1 MIAPIILS
9 GGSGTRLWPLSRKL
23 HPKQFINLVN
33 DTTLFQDTILRLPED
48 VADPLIICN
57 EEHRFLAAEQLR
69 QIDKKSN
76 GIILEPIGKN
86 TAPAI
91 ALAALKFIN
100 SGEDPL
106 LLVLSADHLIQDTD
120 AFHQSIKIAEELA
133 EKDKL
138 VTFGIVP
145 DKAETGYGYIQAQ
158 PLLSNDNSPSD
169 EFSVMNVE
177 CFKEKPDLKLAEEY
191 LEENSALK
199 AKNLPLAWYWNSGM
213 FMFKASIYLQE
224 LKKFEPEILAAC
236 QKSCQTEYKDKD
248 FIRLNNDEFKKC
260 PEQSID
266 YGVMEHTEGAMVI
279 PLDANWSDIGSWD
292 ALWNTKDKDGNGN
305 VSEGDVILDG
315 VRNSYT
321 YSSNR
326 LVTAIGVS
334 DLVIIDTQDALLVAD
349 KNHSQNIK
357 NIVNQLKKN
366 NRSEAENHR
375 KVLRPWGYYDS
386 IDADYGFQ
394 VKRILVNPGAKLSL
408 QKHQHRAE
416 HWIVVKGIATI
427 TRGDDVFILKENQS
441 TYIPKGEI
449 HRLENQEKLDLEII
463 EIQTGDYLGED
474 DIIRLE
480 DDYSRQ

>member
-33 DTTLFQDTILRLPED
+33 DTTLFQDTILRLPKD

-69 QIDKKSN
+69 QIHKNSN

-91 ALAALKFIN
+91 ALAALKFVN
-100 SGEDPL
+100 NGEDPL

-120 AFHQSIKIAEELA
+120 AFHQSIKIAEKLA

-145 DKAETGYGYIQAQ
+145 DKAETGYGYIQADINNTTDSYNIQ
-158 PLLSNDNSPSD
+158 S
-169 EFSVMNVE
+169 FT
-177 CFKEKPDLKLAEEY
+177 EKPNQEDAQKY
-191 LEENSALK
+191 LDSGNYL
-199 AKNLPLAWYWNSGM
+199 WNSGM

-224 LKKFEPEILAAC
+224 LEKFEPEILTSC
-236 QKSCQTEYKDKD
+236 KKSCQTEYKDKD
-248 FIRLNNDEFKKC
+248 FIRLNNDEFRQC

-266 YGVMEHTEGAMVI
+266 YGVMEHTEGAMVV

-292 ALWNTKDKDGNGN
+292 ALWDAKNKDSNGN
-305 VSEGDVILDG
+305 VSEGDVILNG
-315 VRNSYT
+315 VKNTYT

-326 LVTAIGVS
+326 LVSAIGVS
-334 DLVIIDTQDALLVAD
+334 DLVIVDTQDALLIAD

-357 NIVNQLKKN
+357 NIVNQLKKE

-386 IDADYGFQ
+386 IDADDGFQ

-416 HWIVVKGIATI
+416 HWVVVKGIATI
-427 TRGDDVFILKENQS
+427 TRGDDVFVLKENQS
-441 TYIPKGEI
+441 TYIPKGEV
-449 HRLENQEKLDLEII
+449 HRLENTEETDLEII

-480 DDYSRQ
+480 DDYQRN

>member
-23 HPKQFINLVN
+23 HPKQFINLIN
-33 DTTLFQDTILRLPED
+33 DTTLFQDAILRLPED

-69 QIDKKSN
+69 QINRKSN

-100 SGEDPL
+100 NGEDPL
-106 LLVLSADHLIQDTD
+106 LLVLSADHLIQNINT
-120 AFHQSIKIAEELA
+120 FHQSIKIAEKLA

-145 DKAETGYGYIQAQ
+145 DKAETGYGYIKA
-158 PLLSNDNSPSD
+158 NIDNTADYYKIQS
-169 EFSVMNVE
+169 FT
-177 CFKEKPDLKLAEEY
+177 EKPNEEDAKKY
-191 LEENSALK
+191 LDSGNYL
-199 AKNLPLAWYWNSGM
+199 WNSGM

-224 LKKFEPEILAAC
+224 LEKFEPEILSSC
-236 QKSCQTEYKDKD
+236 KKSCQTEYKDKD
-248 FIRLNNDEFKKC
+248 FIRLNNDEFYQC
-260 PEQSID
+260 PEQSVD
-266 YGVMEHTEGAMVI
+266 YAVMEYTKDGVVV
-279 PLDANWSDIGSWD
+279 PLDANWSDIGSWN
-292 ALWNTKDKDGNGN
+292 ALWDAKNKDKDGN
-305 VSEGDVILDG
+305 VSEGDVILDE
-315 VRNSYT
+315 VKNTYA

-326 LVTAIGVS
+326 LVSVIGVS

-349 KNHSQNIK
+349 KKYSQNIK
-357 NIVNQLKKN
+357 NIVNQLKQDS
-366 NRSEAENHR
+366 RSEADNHR
-375 KVLRPWGYYDS
+375 KVFRPWGYYDS
-386 IDADYGFQ
+386 IDADNGFQ

-408 QKHQHRAE
+408 QKHEHRAE
-416 HWIVVKGIATI
+416 HWVVVKGVAKVTCGEK
-427 TRGDDVFILKENQS
+427 TFSLKENQS
-441 TYIPKGEI
+441 TYIPKGEV
-449 HRLENQEKLDLEII
+449 HRLENQEGVDLEII

-480 DDYSRQ
+480 DDYQRN

>member
-57 EEHRFLAAEQLR
+57 EDHRFLAAEQLR
-69 QIDKKSN
+69 QIHKNSN

-91 ALAALKFIN
+91 ALAALKFVN
-100 SGEDPL
+100 NGEDPL

-145 DKAETGYGYIQAQ
+145 DKAETGYGYIQADINNTTDSYNIQ
-158 PLLSNDNSPSD
+158 S
-169 EFSVMNVE
+169 FT
-177 CFKEKPDLKLAEEY
+177 EKPNQEDAQKY
-191 LEENSALK
+191 LDSGNYL
-199 AKNLPLAWYWNSGM
+199 WNSGM

-224 LKKFEPEILAAC
+224 LEKFEPEILTSC
-236 QKSCQTEYKDKD
+236 KKSCQTEYKDKD
-248 FIRLNNDEFKKC
+248 FIRLNNDEFRQC

-266 YGVMEHTEGAMVI
+266 YGVMEHTEGAMVV

-292 ALWNTKDKDGNGN
+292 ALWDAKNKDSNGN
-305 VSEGDVILDG
+305 VSEGDVILNG
-315 VRNSYT
+315 VKNTYT

-326 LVTAIGVS
+326 LVSAIGVS
-334 DLVIIDTQDALLVAD
+334 DLVIVDTQDALLIAD

-357 NIVNQLKKN
+357 NIVNQLKKE

-386 IDADYGFQ
+386 IDADDGFQ

-416 HWIVVKGIATI
+416 HWVVVKGIATI
-427 TRGDDVFILKENQS
+427 TRGDDVFVLKENQS
-441 TYIPKGEI
+441 TYIPKGEV
-449 HRLENQEKLDLEII
+449 HRLENTEETDLEII

-480 DDYSRQ
+480 DDYQRN

>member
-1 MIAPIILS
+1 MIVPIILS

-23 HPKQFINLVN
+23 HPKQFIDLVN
-33 DTTLFQDTILRLPED
+33 DTTLFQDTILRLPKD
-48 VADPLIICN
+48 AANPLIICN

-69 QIDKKSN
+69 QIDKESN
-76 GIILEPIGKN
+76 GIILEPIGRN

-100 SGEDPL
+100 NGEDPL
-106 LLVLSADHLIQDTD
+106 LLVLSADHLIQNID
-120 AFHQSIKIAEELA
+120 AFHQSIKVAEKLA
-133 EKDKL
+133 ENNKL

-145 DKAETGYGYIQAQ
+145 DKAEIGYGYIQAQ
-158 PLLSNDNSPSD
+158 PEND

-177 CFKEKPDLKLAEEY
+177 CFKEKPDFKSAEEY
-191 LEENSALK
+191 LKENSTLRD
-199 AKNLPLAWYWNSGM
+199 KNLPIAWYWNSGM

-224 LKKFEPEILAAC
+224 LEKFEPEILASC
-236 QKSCQTEYKDKD
+236 KKSCQTEYKDKD
-248 FIRLNNDEFKKC
+248 FIRLNNDEFRQC

-266 YGVMEHTEGAMVI
+266 YGVMEHTEGAMVV

-292 ALWNTKDKDGNGN
+292 ALWDAKNKDSNGN
-305 VSEGDVILDG
+305 VSKGDVILNG
-315 VRNSYT
+315 VKNTYT

-326 LVTAIGVS
+326 LVSAIGVS
-334 DLVIIDTQDALLVAD
+334 DLVIVDTQDALLIAD

-357 NIVNQLKKN
+357 DIVNQLKKE

-386 IDADYGFQ
+386 IDVDDGFQ

-416 HWIVVKGIATI
+416 HWVVVKGIATI
-427 TRGDDVFILKENQS
+427 TRGDDVFVLKENQS
-441 TYIPKGEI
+441 TYIPKGEV
-449 HRLENQEKLDLEII
+449 HRLENTEEIDLEII

-480 DDYSRQ
+480 DDYQRN

>member
-1 MIAPIILS
+1 MIVPVILS

-48 VADPLIICN
+48 IADPLIICN

-69 QIDKKSN
+69 QIHKNSN

-100 SGEDPL
+100 NGDDPL
-106 LLVLSADHLIQDTD
+106 LLVLSADHLIKNVDV
-120 AFHQSIKIAEELA
+120 FHKSIEIAEKLA
-133 EKDKL
+133 EKNKL

-145 DKAETGYGYIQAQ
+145 DKAETGYGYIKADINNETDYYNIQ
-158 PLLSNDNSPSD
+158 S
-169 EFSVMNVE
+169 FV
-177 CFKEKPDLKLAEEY
+177 EKPNQANAQKY
-191 LEENSALK
+191 LDSGNYL
-199 AKNLPLAWYWNSGM
+199 WNSGM
-213 FMFKASIYLQE
+213 FMFKASVYLNE
-224 LKKFEPEILAAC
+224 LEKFEPEILNIC
-236 QKSCQTEYKDKD
+236 KKSCQTEFKDKD
-248 FIRLNNDEFKKC
+248 FIRLNNDEFHQC

-266 YGVMEHTEGAMVI
+266 YAVMEHTKDAVVV

-292 ALWNTKDKDGNGN
+292 ALWDAKDKDGNGN
-305 VSEGDVILDG
+305 VSEGDIILDE
-315 VRNSYT
+315 VKNTYT

-326 LVTAIGVS
+326 LISAIGVS
-334 DLVIIDTQDALLVAD
+334 DLVIVDTQDALLVAD
-349 KNHSQNIK
+349 KKYVQNIK
-357 NIVNQLKKN
+357 NIVKQLKQD

-375 KVLRPWGYYDS
+375 KVFRPWGYYDS
-386 IDADYGFQ
+386 IDADNGFQ

-416 HWIVVKGIATI
+416 HWVIVKGVAKI
-427 TRGDDVFILKENQS
+427 TRGDEVFELKENQS

-449 HRLENQEKLDLEII
+449 HRLENQEKIDLEII

-480 DDYSRQ
+480 DDYQRS